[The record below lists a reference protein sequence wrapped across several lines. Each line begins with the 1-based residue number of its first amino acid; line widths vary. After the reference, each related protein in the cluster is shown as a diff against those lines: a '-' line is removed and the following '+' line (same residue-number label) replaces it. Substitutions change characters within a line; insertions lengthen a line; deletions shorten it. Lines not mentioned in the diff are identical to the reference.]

1 MSVTEEMKAG
11 AAVPLVLGR
20 VEAGAHDDDAVA
32 SDWRLDDLATA
43 LDRSVVRVMVDSIR
57 PAEREQ
63 VELIA
68 SVRGYS
74 MSVAAGSDPEWLSVT
89 FTRSAEEG

>member
-11 AAVPLVLGR
+11 AAMPLVPGR
-20 VEAGAHDDDAVA
+20 VEAGAHDDAEA
-32 SDWRLDDLATA
+32 SGWRLDDLATA

-74 MSVAAGSDPEWLSVT
+74 MSVEAGSDPEWLSVT
-89 FTRSAEEG
+89 FTRSAADD

>member
-11 AAVPLVLGR
+11 AAMPLAPGR
-20 VEAGAHDDDAVA
+20 TEDGVDDDEALA
-32 SDWRLDDLATA
+32 SGWRLDDLAAA

-63 VELIA
+63 AERIA
-68 SVRGYS
+68 AAHGYS
-74 MSVAAGSDPEWLSVT
+74 MSVEAGSGPEWLSVT
-89 FTRSAEEG
+89 FTRTFEDL